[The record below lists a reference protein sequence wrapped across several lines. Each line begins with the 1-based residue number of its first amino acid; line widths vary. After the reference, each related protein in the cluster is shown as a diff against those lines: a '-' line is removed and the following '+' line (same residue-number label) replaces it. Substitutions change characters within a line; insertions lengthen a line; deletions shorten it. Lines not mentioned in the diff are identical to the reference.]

1 MNYGYFD
8 DKNKEYV
15 ITRPDTPSPWMNY
28 LGNGK
33 FSGMISN
40 NAGGLV
46 FDSDPGS
53 HRITKYNH
61 SGVPMDRPG
70 HYLYLRDM
78 DSGEYW
84 SASWQPVMRDMQDYE
99 CRHGLYHHQG
109 QVCGYFLARYLLHP
123 RRQKLRGVESSG
135 PQ

>member
-61 SGVPMDRPG
+61 SGRSDGPPRSLSLSSR
-70 HYLYLRDM
+70 Y
-78 DSGEYW
+78 DSGR
-84 SASWQPVMRDMQDYE
+84 VLV
-99 CRHGLYHHQG
+99 GI
-109 QVCGYFLARYLLHP
+109 
-123 RRQKLRGVESSG
+123 LRPLCAIAGV
-135 PQ
+135 